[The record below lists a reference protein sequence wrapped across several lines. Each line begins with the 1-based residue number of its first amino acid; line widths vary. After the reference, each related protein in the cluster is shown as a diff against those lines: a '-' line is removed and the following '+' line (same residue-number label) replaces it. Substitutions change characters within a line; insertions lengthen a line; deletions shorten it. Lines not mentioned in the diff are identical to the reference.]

1 MPVCL
6 HCGELAPEGALF
18 CGKCGYTL
26 PQPGLPSAA
35 PSAPSA
41 APPAPAPRSLT
52 PAGFVAPA
60 AVMPPR
66 AGAGFP
72 PGGTYAVPA
81 GAVPGA
87 VGPMPPPPNAK
98 YCRHCAAVISVA
110 AAYCPVC
117 QQPQG

>member
-6 HCGELAPEGALF
+6 HCGEMAPEGALF

-26 PQPGLPSAA
+26 PQPGLASAA
-35 PSAPSA
+35 RVA
-41 APPAPAPRSLT
+41 APPAPTPRPPT
-52 PAGFVAPA
+52 PSGFAAPA
-60 AVMPPR
+60 AVLPPR
-66 AGAGFP
+66 GGAGFP
-72 PGGTYAVPA
+72 VGGTYAVPV
-81 GAVPGA
+81 GALPGS